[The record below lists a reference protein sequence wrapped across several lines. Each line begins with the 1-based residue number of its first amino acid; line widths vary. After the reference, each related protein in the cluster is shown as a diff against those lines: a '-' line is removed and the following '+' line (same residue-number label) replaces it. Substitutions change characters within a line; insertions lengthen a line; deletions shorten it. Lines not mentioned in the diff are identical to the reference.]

1 MGESVHRDGLDPGV
15 TQPRFRRTGHGR
27 VAPLRR
33 FQIARQHGPEPGNG
47 KHDCVFQHGVGA
59 GETTQ
64 GGPQANPQQ
73 IKGLLPGRVS
83 GLPKR
88 DPLQRA
94 REQQGQYRV
103 QHASRFGRGRARIPG
118 LAAGKFVPI
127 VQWVVGRHAGGIVRL
142 LVVGGSPMAEE
153 HLDLDGLRAELNRY
167 PEGTP
172 MDVLY
177 GLLQR
182 VQSLVKMSLRASV
195 LVTRNMSGTHL
206 LGSRL
211 GTRLYLLATWANQ
224 SGARPSRQW
233 LWHLGVARHPDGDR
247 LRDHQRWP
255 HGQDGK
261 P

>member
-1 MGESVHRDGLDPGV
+1 MVAPAYTTTSSSNVGWRLLGTTEHSSVGIGRQRSGAQRHLLVEAAAITDFGRLPDHHPGAMVDEASGPDLGARMNIDARFRVRHLGQHSGQHPRLTKMQLMGESVHRDGLDPGV

-27 VAPLRR
+27 VASLRR

-73 IKGLLPGRVS
+73 IKGLLPGTVS

-142 LVVGGSPMAEE
+142 LVVGWIA
-153 HLDLDGLRAELNRY
+153 
-167 PEGTP
+167 
-172 MDVLY
+172 
-177 GLLQR
+177 
-182 VQSLVKMSLRASV
+182 
-195 LVTRNMSGTHL
+195 
-206 LGSRL
+206 
-211 GTRLYLLATWANQ
+211 
-224 SGARPSRQW
+224 
-233 LWHLGVARHPDGDR
+233 
-247 LRDHQRWP
+247 
-255 HGQDGK
+255 HG
-261 P
+261 